1 MKEVKYLFSHGKYL
15 ARKEWMN
22 KVITTIGPY
31 QVWIFEGRSSKIFL
45 NS

>member
-22 KVITTIGPY
+22 KVIT
-31 QVWIFEGRSSKIFL
+31 VENLEF
-45 NS
+45 